1 MGGGAFGADVQLM
14 PNLLVGGAVGG
25 AGSDFSLDGRS
36 ANGTA
41 RLVSFAL
48 YGSWTM
54 GPLYVDATAAYGLAQ
69 FSTTRIATQ
78 GTILERATGDFDGS
92 QYGGRVEAGWR
103 FRMQRYEL
111 TPFVGVTVQS
121 LHQDGYSESS
131 TNFTSGAP
139 GILGLS
145 YQAQTTTS
153 VRSTLGGQ
161 AATTFQLGERLTL
174 TPRLRAA
181 WAHEF
186 NADRQVSATF
196 LSIPAASFTVNGAR
210 PARDAA
216 LVSAG
221 IDVGIGRN
229 VTVYAQ
235 FDSELAGSGNAYAGS
250 GGLRVSW

>member
-1 MGGGAFGADVQLM
+1 M
-14 PNLLVGGAVGG
+14 
-25 AGSDFSLDGRS
+25 
-36 ANGTA
+36 
-41 RLVSFAL
+41 
-48 YGSWTM
+48 
-54 GPLYVDATAAYGLAQ
+54 
-69 FSTTRIATQ
+69 STRRRPT
-78 GTILERATGDFDGS
+78 
-92 QYGGRVEAGWR
+92 GWR
-103 FRMQRYEL
+103 FRVQRYEL

-121 LHQDGYSESS
+121 LHQDAYSESA

-139 GILGLS
+139 GILGWS

-153 VRSTLGGQ
+153 VRSTLGAQ
-161 AATTFQLGERLTL
+161 AATTFQIGERTTI

-186 NADRQVSATF
+186 NDDRQLGATF
-196 LSIPAASFTVNGAR
+196 LSIPAASFTVSGAR

-221 IDVGIGRN
+221 VDVGIGRN

-235 FDSELAGSGNAYAGS
+235 FDSELSGSGNAYAGS